1 MNVAIAEE
9 SATIRVRVR
18 NTRPTFWRES
28 RLHAARIILLSH
40 HRLHRCCMMPGNRE
54 SPMRDL
60 NKCRALIG
68 CLAVVAAFGCHRGA
82 DSQDGTR
89 TVSSEEAVRMLSIA
103 EAFWTSVAHEDS
115 VGMTVSTSGDAPL
128 LWARRQIE
136 AYPSFFDS
144 TRARLS
150 KGQAY
155 YLREEGDSAILEVE
169 VPWVTCRP
177 PVHAGNRDHYSL
189 MLTLSEDE
197 WRIARVWIDP
207 C

>member
-1 MNVAIAEE
+1 
-9 SATIRVRVR
+9 
-18 NTRPTFWRES
+18 
-28 RLHAARIILLSH
+28 
-40 HRLHRCCMMPGNRE
+40 
-54 SPMRDL
+54 
-60 NKCRALIG
+60 
-68 CLAVVAAFGCHRGA
+68 
-82 DSQDGTR
+82 
-89 TVSSEEAVRMLSIA
+89 
-103 EAFWTSVAHEDS
+103 
-115 VGMTVSTSGDAPL
+115 MTVSTSGDAPL